1 MKTQVAIRLLCISS
15 LLFICTSCKKYSK
28 ELTTVNF
35 HLYNPVT
42 NEGYANVK
50 VQITQQEDVTGAFQ
64 AESEY
69 ESTIIWEGYTDA
81 DGKASY
87 SFKAMKKDKFE
98 YWQSVD
104 NSFLFNSE
112 YKLLIQPAFMPI
124 NKNDNIQVVYQSLKK
139 LNYVKWVKNVNCH
152 DGSDKFKWRWIS
164 LIDNFDNWST
174 WAPLNGS
181 PSYPDGYYY
190 GCFETLY
197 THTHTQDIWDVE
209 MEVTKN
215 GITTIIR
222 DTFYITGQNGT
233 DTLKLFY

>member
-1 MKTQVAIRLLCISS
+1 MKTQVAIKLLCISY

-64 AESEY
+64 VESKY
-69 ESTIIWEGYTDA
+69 ENKVIWEGYTDA
-81 DGKASY
+81 NGKASY
-87 SFKAMKKDKFE
+87 SFNAMKKDKFE

-104 NSFLFNSE
+104 NA
-112 YKLLIQPAFMPI
+112 I
-124 NKNDNIQVVYQSLKK
+124 K
-139 LNYVKWVKNVNCH
+139 LNKEIIYQPDFSPIKKNETNSIKYALVNYVNYISWYKNISCFDSNDRCKIRRKSIVKDWESWSEWFPTAQSPYPTGYEGCYE
-152 DGSDKFKWRWIS
+152 S
-164 LIDNFDNWST
+164 LSNLLS
-174 WAPLNGS
+174 
-181 PSYPDGYYY
+181 
-190 GCFETLY
+190 
-197 THTHTQDIWDVE
+197 HTQDIWDIE

-215 GITTIIR
+215 GITTILR

>member
-104 NSFLFNSE
+104 NSVLNSSVNV
-112 YKLLIQPAFMPI
+112 LLTQPDFMPLIKNEI
-124 NKNDNIQVVYQSLKK
+124 NNKVYKAIKNNVTFVSWIKNINCYNQFDKMRYRKK
-139 LNYVKWVKNVNCH
+139 
-152 DGSDKFKWRWIS
+152 S
-164 LIDNFDNWST
+164 LIAFSSDWGAWSPGT
-174 WAPLNGS
+174 NNPFYPNG
-181 PSYPDGYYY
+181 YFE
-190 GCFETLY
+190 GCFELGPN
-197 THTHTQDIWDVE
+197 THTQDIWDVE

-215 GITTIIR
+215 GITTSLR